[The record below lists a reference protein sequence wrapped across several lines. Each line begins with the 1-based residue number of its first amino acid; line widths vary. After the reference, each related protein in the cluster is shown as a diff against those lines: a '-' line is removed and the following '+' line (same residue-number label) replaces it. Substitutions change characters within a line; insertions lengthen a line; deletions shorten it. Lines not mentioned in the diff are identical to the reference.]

1 MNFQIQKKKK
11 SSMNKIKNTLLT
23 IATTAVVAACHNGQ
37 QPATGTDD
45 TLLADDTPEEVVDT
59 TPMPM
64 FLYYHNPDNMQVV
77 FWISI
82 AKPDEP
88 NANWDLQQRTRRI
101 ASQYTKLLLPNGK
114 FADVKFIGEQTK
126 NPDGGDLEVFALHHD
141 YAPSAGL
148 NYAFENKKDAKA
160 IKYGGTMLVL
170 VTDEYLES
178 HKMLAVK
185 DLSSRQ
191 KKMPTTVVK
200 KLEEQY
206 GMKALRSIVTSEL
219 DGGYSFGSVQ
229 FKPKGGKVLA
239 LQVLACGDSVYSI
252 EEWGQYDKTEG
263 PTWNVDDGG
272 EYIPSHILAAFEGPK
287 GIDICFI
294 HGAPE
299 STVTGWMTL
308 RDGQFESFEMGMFYN
323 YIDEPRPF
331 WKKDMAKL
339 QKILEKHDPVF
350 KSVKMAKWCHVYID
364 NDDEPEIWLHSD
376 NDEFGAIFGLKGE
389 PQLLCTESG
398 NDKVILYHGTIS
410 VCGSCGNGCFS
421 MELTTLKDSRKGD
434 RLELKRNTAPDNSI
448 ISEEYRLNG
457 KIIDKSDGE
466 KFKQQA
472 TQQEHYLKSPSWNTF
487 ND

>member
-1 MNFQIQKKKK
+1 M
-11 SSMNKIKNTLLT
+11 KIKNILLA
-23 IATTAVVAACHNGQ
+23 IAATALIVACHNGQ
-37 QPATGTDD
+37 QPAASTDD

-77 FWISI
+77 FWISL
-82 AKPDEP
+82 AKPDES

-126 NPDGGDLEVFALHHD
+126 DPDGKDLEVFALHHD
-141 YAPSAGL
+141 YAPSAGM
-148 NYAFENKKDAKA
+148 NYAFENKKEAKA

-178 HKMLAVK
+178 HKMLTVK

-206 GMKALRSIVTSEL
+206 GMKALRSTVTSEFE
-219 DGGYSFGSVQ
+219 GGYSFGSVQ

-263 PTWNVDDGG
+263 ATWNVDDGG
-272 EYIPSHILAAFEGPK
+272 EYIPSHILAAFEGPN

-350 KSVKMAKWCHVYID
+350 KNVKMTKWCHVYID

-376 NDEFGAIFGLKGE
+376 NDEYGAIFGLRGE

-457 KIIDKSDGE
+457 KIIDKSEGE

-472 TQQEHYLKSPSWNTF
+472 TRQEHYLKSPNWNTF
-487 ND
+487 DD

>member
-1 MNFQIQKKKK
+1 M
-11 SSMNKIKNTLLT
+11 KIKNILLA

-37 QPATGTDD
+37 QPAAGTDD

-77 FWISI
+77 FWISL

-206 GMKALRSIVTSEL
+206 GMKALRSTVTSEF

-272 EYIPSHILAAFEGPK
+272 EYIPSHILAAFEGPN

-308 RDGQFESFEMGMFYN
+308 RNGQFESFEMGMFYN

-376 NDEFGAIFGLKGE
+376 NDEYGAIFGLKGE